1 MNTILL
7 ALTSFF
13 ILQSI
18 QAATLPIEKSEFCS
32 RFNEDPKNQMSIQ
45 DFANNPEN
53 LMSFKNNG
61 GLFNGGVCWWH
72 SRFQRNIFYLSIFR
86 PDLPKLD
93 RAGIKALIA
102 KIRLGNSVVTIP
114 GHHNFEEFSNEYKS
128 LIQDE
133 LNDWQ
138 LYDGVVLGGWMDG
151 LKGNTKMAPNALLRL
166 MDELHDYVS
175 VKKKVAYQKLQ
186 IKGVTAHAWLVV
198 GMTKK
203 AEGYEVGFIDSNNPR
218 MSEIYNYKT
227 GDSSFFVKD
236 YGNFVPYLEFKK
248 EEERLIDAGKIFC
261 GLKKRALNHNAMID
275 KYNRDYKDDL
285 AHAKKIH

>member
-32 RFNEDPKNQMSIQ
+32 RFNEDPKNQTNIQ

-93 RAGIKALIA
+93 RTGIKALIA
-102 KIRLGNSVVTIP
+102 KIRLGNSVVTIT
-114 GHHNFEEFSNEYKS
+114 GHHNFEEFSEEYKS

-227 GDSSFFVKD
+227 GDSSFFVKG

-285 AHAKKIH
+285 AHAKIIH